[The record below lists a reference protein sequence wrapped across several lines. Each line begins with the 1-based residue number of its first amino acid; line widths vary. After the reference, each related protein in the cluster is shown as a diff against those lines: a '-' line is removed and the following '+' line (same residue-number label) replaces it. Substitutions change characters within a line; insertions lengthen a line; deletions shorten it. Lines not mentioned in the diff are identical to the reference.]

1 MSEQL
6 AQLYATDKDLHDLLA
21 SAKQRLT
28 EAVLRELASERGIF
42 YSPHDTRD
50 DLVESISIL
59 PHTYQEVT
67 ELISRRETSRRN
79 EKTTFVALDGEIPLK
94 EIRDVVAEYQA
105 EMGKAEKV
113 DSHYRGANAVAMN
126 LEYDEIDYSRTR
138 LIQRTRQD
146 ATFTFTHEDG
156 KTIVRFPAT
165 EKAQRVVD
173 NLTDRVE
180 KNRRAPLVRNAIM
193 LDPDFTAHERT
204 TFFTRLMAEMAG
216 HKLNGVT
223 KLRIA
228 PSEPQSDADEPVEL
242 DEDERA
248 EAERNMLAVVVRS
261 MGMSGEN
268 LMAAPEYQALKK
280 RGFFVTAVT
289 WKGLQTSPPY
299 DKNHLHAEFQDGEKG
314 KDFRLA
320 IKGVYRSQEGG
331 HTKSSRPVT
340 DSERELLTKLIERT
354 AQDVLADM
362 RTTRAAAKAQ
372 ADEDALPK
380 TQVEAKTPAEVQT
393 KSPNVTPPNLAPTA

>member
-50 DLVESISIL
+50 DLVEAISTL
-59 PHTYQEVT
+59 PHTYHEVT

-79 EKTTFVALDGEIPLK
+79 EKTTFVVLEGEIPLND
-94 EIRDVVAEYQA
+94 IRTVVAEYQA
-105 EMGKAEKV
+105 DMGKSEKV
-113 DSHYRGANAVAMN
+113 DSHNKGANTVVMN

-146 ATFTFTHEDG
+146 ATISFTHEAG
-156 KTIVRFPAT
+156 ETIVRFPASD
-165 EKAQRVVD
+165 KAKRVVE
-173 NLTDRVE
+173 NLTGRIE
-180 KNRRAPLVRNAIM
+180 SNRRAPLVRNAIV
-193 LDPDFTAHERT
+193 LDPDFTADERT
-204 TFFTRLMAEMAG
+204 TFFTRLMSEMAG

-223 KLRIA
+223 NLKIA
-228 PSEPQSDADEPVEL
+228 PSKPSSDTDDPVEL

-248 EAERNMLAVVVRS
+248 EVERTMLVVVRS

-268 LMAAPEYQALKK
+268 LIAAPEYQALKK
-280 RGFFVTAVT
+280 RGFFITSVT

-299 DKNHLHAEFQDGEKG
+299 DKNHLHAEFQDGENG

-340 DSERELLTKLIERT
+340 DLEREILTKLIEKT
-354 AQDVLADM
+354 AQEVLADM
-362 RTTRAAAKAQ
+362 RSIRAAVQ
-372 ADEDALPK
+372 
-380 TQVEAKTPAEVQT
+380 VQT
-393 KSPNVTPPNLAPTA
+393 KAEALDVSPPKLAPAS